1 MPGATMPDYGRNAMT
16 IAKAGIYDLK
26 LHHDE
31 VLSPVLKYW
40 KVFERTDLGARGEQ
54 ARDELSVFLGR
65 LDDQATKFVTKREEA
80 AARKAE
86 RIAAQG

>member
-1 MPGATMPDYGRNAMT
+1 MT

-31 VLSPVLKYW
+31 VLSPVLKFW